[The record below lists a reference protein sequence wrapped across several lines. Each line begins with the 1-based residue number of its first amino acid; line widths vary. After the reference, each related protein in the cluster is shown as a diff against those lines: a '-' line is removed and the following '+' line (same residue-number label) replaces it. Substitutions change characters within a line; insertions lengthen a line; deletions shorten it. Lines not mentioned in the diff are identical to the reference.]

1 MSVVA
6 RDAIDRDVPLSVT
19 FKAKAHI
26 QIHGADRGRLLQQV
40 TVAVRTGNA
49 GANVRRVIEL
59 NVSRRAVVVN
69 THPGD
74 VFAARLVLRH
84 FLDFRAVFSDH
95 QVTTH
100 AELNAGNGGIRAL
113 IYASVA
119 KLALQSTS
127 EMHFVRKRDWLSG
140 LRGMPT
146 HEIADGLSNAA
157 MRRSKD
163 RLRLLRRGPCG

>member
-6 RDAIDRDVPLSVT
+6 RGAIDRDVPLRVT
-19 FKAKAHI
+19 FQAKAHI
-26 QIHGADRGRLLQQV
+26 QIHGAHRRSLLQQV
-40 TVAVRTGNA
+40 TVAVRTGDA
-49 GANVRRVIEL
+49 GANVRGVIEL

-74 VFAARLVLRH
+74 IFTARLVGGH

-100 AELNAGNGGIRAL
+100 AEFHAGNGRIRAL
-113 IYASVA
+113 IHASVA
-119 KLALQSTS
+119 KLALQSAG
-127 EMHFVRKRDWLSG
+127 EMHFVRESDWLSG
-140 LRGMPT
+140 LGRMPA

-157 MRRSKD
+157 MRRSED
-163 RLRLLRRGPCG
+163 VLILGLL